1 MNAPEKNIFVANP
14 LEIIHLPAALPGKVS
29 APMSSHSA
37 WSSRPFVLNS
47 IPPQVITPAVSL
59 ESQTI
64 HHFKLV
70 LDLHVAIKLFL
81 FRETKNVECILSVEK
96 LFIVI
101 DGVNLG
107 FSLRDVDVIVD
118 VAADEAF
125 GAESSRTDVV
135 P

>member
-1 MNAPEKNIFVANP
+1 M
-14 LEIIHLPAALPGKVS
+14 
-29 APMSSHSA
+29 
-37 WSSRPFVLNS
+37 
-47 IPPQVITPAVSL
+47 
-59 ESQTI
+59 
-64 HHFKLV
+64 
-70 LDLHVAIKLFL
+70 DLHVAIKLFL

-125 GAESSRTDVV
+125 GAESARTDVV